1 MDDLFGVTE
10 IAKAIN
16 DEEGAYPTGEISEKE
31 APQAQGCTP
40 ETAKNDDEA
49 AGPVAEH
56 AEIKE

>member
-16 DEEGAYPTGEISEKE
+16 DEEGAYPTEISEKE
-31 APQAQGCTP
+31 APRAEKSAPT
-40 ETAKNDDEA
+40 TAADDDKA

-56 AEIKE
+56 AEIKG